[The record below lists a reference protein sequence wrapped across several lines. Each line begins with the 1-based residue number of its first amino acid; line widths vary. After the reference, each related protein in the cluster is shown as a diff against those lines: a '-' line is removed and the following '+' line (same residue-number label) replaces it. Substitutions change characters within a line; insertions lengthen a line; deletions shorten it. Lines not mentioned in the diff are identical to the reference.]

1 MIVVLGWLFRLVGR
15 IVRAVVAFVAA
26 LVIVTALVVAGT
38 VFVPDFGG
46 DVVPAPPSPEGGNGT
61 ETPPP
66 NETPTDR
73 SDAESE
79 RAGDPGATS
88 YETDD
93 GTTVES
99 AAVERAVRERVNEIR
114 EEQGAGTLANDEA
127 VASVSRAHSADMH
140 ARGYVSHVTPEG
152 DGPFDRY
159 RDREDGD
166 RCRAYGENIAVTYLD
181 RSVQTDDGV
190 ERYGTAEEVAEGL
203 VKGWMNSEGHR
214 ENLLRA
220 GWTHDGV
227 GVYLADDGTVYAT
240 HNFCERAD

>member
-1 MIVVLGWLFRLVGR
+1 MTVVLGRLLRLVGR
-15 IVRAVVAFVAA
+15 IVRAVVAFAAA
-26 LVIVTALVVAGT
+26 LVIVSALVFAGT
-38 VFVPDFGG
+38 VFAPDLGG
-46 DVVPAPPSPEGGNGT
+46 DLVPNTPSPEGGDGT
-61 ETPPP
+61 EAPASDG
-66 NETPTDR
+66 TPTNQ
-73 SDAESE
+73 SGAAAE

-93 GTTVES
+93 GTTIES

-114 EEQGAGTLANDEA
+114 KERGAGTLARDET

-159 RDREDGD
+159 RAREGGD
-166 RCRAYGENIAVTYLD
+166 RCWAYGENIAVTYLD
-181 RSVQTDDGV
+181 RPVQTGDGV
-190 ERYGTAEEVAEGL
+190 ERYETTEELAEAL
-203 VKGWMNSEGHR
+203 VEGWMNSEGHR

-240 HNFCERAD
+240 QNFCERAG